1 LHEKAGVPARRGPVL
16 AGRLF
21 RVLMSTD
28 GGREE
33 LPDHHEKGTLVMDE
47 QTFQTKLAELM
58 NELST
63 LPPSE
68 RRKLQDLANA
78 TQQRHKRLRQTIS
91 ELHESLDYVRM
102 SLKYLLFDL
111 EATRREND
119 YLRQMLEE
127 DRSDSYGDGDFESP

>member
-1 LHEKAGVPARRGPVL
+1 MA
-16 AGRLF
+16 
-21 RVLMSTD
+21 TD

-78 TQQRHKRLRQTIS
+78 TQQRHKRLRQTVS
-91 ELHESLDYVRM
+91 ELHESLDYLRM
-102 SLKYLLFDL
+102 ALKYLLFDL
-111 EATRREND
+111 EATRRENE